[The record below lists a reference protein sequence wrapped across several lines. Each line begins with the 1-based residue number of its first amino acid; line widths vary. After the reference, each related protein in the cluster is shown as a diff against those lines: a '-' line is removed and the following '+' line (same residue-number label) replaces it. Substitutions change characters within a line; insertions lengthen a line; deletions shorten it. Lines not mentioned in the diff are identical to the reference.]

1 MLAWLMRPTTLWSS
15 KILDAVVL
23 AYAAFTVCS
32 QAVTFSGGT
41 PRTLARLTV
50 ALGVAGVVTAVA
62 LAVRRWRRSTPP
74 GAAAPAD
81 DSPAAID
88 ADADADA
95 NPKDE
100 GFDRRRLLLLG
111 LGLVLLGLWLT
122 LKSPLV
128 LWLGILAYLT
138 LGYADSLRGTPQ
150 VPPEPREGAR
160 SSELLLFALAALCSF
175 LALYAHRYR
184 NDDCYYL
191 NLAVTLV
198 DAPDAP
204 LLTENSIHAPLPDK
218 PNSNAVFVPY
228 RVHAWESLGGT
239 LGLLLGIE
247 PMRVIHLGMAG
258 LAAALIPLALA
269 RLFRLLDPRRWA
281 FMLIAAM
288 GLYLFEGSSGLGFA
302 SQGIVRAFTGKSVLL
317 SVLVPLLVHHAITL
331 SARPSRAAFVRLL
344 GAQIAAVGLSSTA
357 LWLAPVTTM
366 LATAVPLAPR
376 LRSWRPIALGLLSC
390 SYVVGLGL
398 VIRAQLM
405 GRGAAANAGATE
417 AAVTVKKAGDLQ
429 RARFDLV
436 QKGLEQAFE
445 HPRVIIVFVA
455 MLLLAVAVA
464 RTRLAQRY
472 VALFCGALALLFM
485 NPYFANFVRH
495 NVTGEFTGQRAMW
508 LAPVPTALALVFAS
522 LLPVGAPR
530 AMRYAR
536 TAAAGL
542 ALAAFLA
549 FVPTRYLFSRDNM
562 VRWSWPPG
570 PKVPQPAFSVVLK
583 LRKQLHVGDVVLA
596 PELVSWYLP
605 TLTHHPYP
613 LLANAKYLA
622 APKKEDRRR
631 ERLVDVVTKHK
642 KKLDAKTRK
651 SLVRAVREDGLDAV
665 VATGRAARTPGLAQ
679 TLAELGFRRAAG
691 YRGYLVWLAPP
702 SPKRDAR
709 DSVDDG
715 SRDQ

>member
-1 MLAWLMRPTTLWSS
+1 MLAWLKRPTTLWSS

-23 AYAAFTVCS
+23 AYAAFTICS

-50 ALGVAGVVTAVA
+50 ALAVAGVAAAVA
-62 LAVRRWRRSTPP
+62 LAVRRWRRTAPP
-74 GAAAPAD
+74 GAATPAD

-88 ADADADA
+88 ANADAGAEHED
-95 NPKDE
+95 
-100 GFDRRRLLLLG
+100 FDRRRLLLLG
-111 LGLVLLGLWLT
+111 FVLVLLGLWLT

-128 LWLGILAYLT
+128 LWLGILGYLT
-138 LGYADSLRGTPQ
+138 LGYAYSLRGTPQ
-150 VPPEPREGAR
+150 VPPEPRAVAR
-160 SSELLLFALAALCSF
+160 SSELLVFALAALCSF

-204 LLTENSIHAPLPDK
+204 LLAEHSIHAPLPDK

-376 LRSWRPIALGLLSC
+376 LRSWRPLALGLASC
-390 SYVVGLGL
+390 SYVVGLAL

-405 GRGAAANAGATE
+405 GRGAAASAGAAE
-417 AAVTVKKAGDLQ
+417 AAVTVKKAGDL
-429 RARFDLV
+429 RARWDLL

-445 HPRVIIVFVA
+445 HPRVIMVFVA
-455 MLLLAVAVA
+455 VLLVAVAVA

-508 LAPVPTALALVFAS
+508 LAPVPTALALVFAA
-522 LLPVGAPR
+522 LLPMGANR
-530 AMRYAR
+530 TMRYAG
-536 TAAAGL
+536 TAVAAL

-549 FVPTRYLFSRDNM
+549 FVPTRYLFSRGNM
-562 VRWSWPPG
+562 VRWAWPPG
-570 PKVPQPAFSVVLK
+570 PKVPQPAFSVVWK
-583 LRKQLHVGDVVLA
+583 LREQLHVGDVVLA

-631 ERLVDVVTKHK
+631 ERLVDIVTKHK
-642 KKLDAKTRK
+642 KKLDTKTRK
-651 SLVRAVREDGLDAV
+651 SLVRAVRDDGLDAV
-665 VATGRAARTPGLAQ
+665 VATSAAARTPGLAQ
-679 TLAELGFRRAAG
+679 VLAEQGFRRAKG
-691 YRGYLVWLAPP
+691 YKGYLVWLAPP
-702 SPKRDAR
+702 SSKRDGHEGA
-709 DSVDDG
+709 DDG
-715 SRDQ
+715 SSDH